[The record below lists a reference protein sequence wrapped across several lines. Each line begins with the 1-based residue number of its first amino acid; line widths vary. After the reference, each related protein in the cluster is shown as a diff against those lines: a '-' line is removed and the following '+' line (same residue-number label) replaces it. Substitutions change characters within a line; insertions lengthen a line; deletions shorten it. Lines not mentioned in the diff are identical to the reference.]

1 MQDALLGS
9 TAFGESKNLRN
20 RGDFL
25 LIATIAVIGKNC
37 KFGIDLNVMFYYN
50 TNIRS
55 HKAISDNTK
64 LTLPCRSCKQT
75 GDQNGTFKI
84 ISRH

>member
-1 MQDALLGS
+1 MQDALLGKS
-9 TAFGESKNLRN
+9 QKISAIAEI
-20 RGDFL
+20 FL
-25 LIATIAVIGKNC
+25 LIATIATIGKNC
-37 KFGIDLNVMFYYN
+37 MFGIDLNVMFYYN
-50 TNIRS
+50 TS

-84 ISRH
+84 ISRY